1 MYASSNLCST
11 AVLRI
16 KTSSTISVVCG
27 PSTGNVRAR
36 LAICHLRRTRAGAQR
51 PLGAESEF
59 VEKGQ
64 RRGHL
69 TNLRSVGVDAGARGR
84 AQMER
89 RLRVVVQQLP
99 LVIAIALGQSRNLA
113 G

>member
-1 MYASSNLCST
+1 MGTESACD
-11 AVLRI
+11 
-16 KTSSTISVVCG
+16 
-27 PSTGNVRAR
+27 VRAR
-36 LAICHLRRTRAGAQR
+36 LAICHLQRTRAGAQR

-64 RRGHL
+64 RRVHL

-89 RLRVVVQQLP
+89 RLRVDVQQLP
-99 LVIAIALGQSRNLA
+99 LVIAIGMAGVGFSFSFPSRRGSRALGQSRNLA